1 MYSHTHTHPYTYS
14 GGADSTYSIISPPDQ
29 LSSDCLGAFLVFL
42 RCREPSEK
50 TYKLLHSMFSTLTL
64 TSHFLWQAIRHTG
77 ENRRKTRREILTSH
91 FIKISQ
97 TSRRNPNTAVGRE
110 SWHFVEEV
118 WNKARGSFRFQS
130 VCSVVKVKYQLLLA
144 AWCSPLSQT

>member
-1 MYSHTHTHPYTYS
+1 MYSHTHTHIYIQWRSWLHLQHY
-14 GGADSTYSIISPPDQ
+14 ISSWSAKFRLFRSFSCVSPMQ
-29 LSSDCLGAFLVFL
+29 KTI
-42 RCREPSEK
+42 RK

-97 TSRRNPNTAVGRE
+97 TSRRNPNTAVRRE

-130 VCSVVKVKYQLLLA
+130 VCSVVKVKHQLLLA